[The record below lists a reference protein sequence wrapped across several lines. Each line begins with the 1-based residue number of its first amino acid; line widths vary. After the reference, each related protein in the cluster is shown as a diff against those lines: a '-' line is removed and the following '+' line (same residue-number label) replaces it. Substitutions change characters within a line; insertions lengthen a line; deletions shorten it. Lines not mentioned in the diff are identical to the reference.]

1 MIQMIAGV
9 YGLSVKQPNGK
20 TRVVAMGPES
30 GPFSV
35 SPEREAELV
44 GKRLAKYVEQPQVEE
59 EQFQVEEEQ
68 PLAETV
74 EESTEIDAPIG
85 FDETPPEDVADLRP
99 LDELTAKELRELG
112 AEYGLTFKANASKKA
127 MIEAIAEAQAMEAEE
142 DDGEPAP
149 TFDASEAVQ

>member
-68 PLAETV
+68 PLAETAD
-74 EESTEIDAPIG
+74 ESAEIDAPIG
-85 FDETPPEDVADLRP
+85 FDEIPYEDVADLRP
-99 LDELTAKELRELG
+99 LDELSAKELRDLG
-112 AEYGLTFKANASKKA
+112 ADYGLTFKANASKKA
-127 MIEAIAEAQAMEAEE
+127 MIEAITAAQNAEAGE
-142 DDGEPAP
+142 DDGEASP
-149 TFDASEAVQ
+149 TFDVSEAVL

>member
-20 TRVVAMGPES
+20 NRVVAMGPES

-44 GKRLAKYVEQPQVEE
+44 GKRLAKYVEQP
-59 EQFQVEEEQ
+59 QVEEEQ

-149 TFDASEAVQ
+149 TFDVSEAVQ

>member
-59 EQFQVEEEQ
+59 EQ
-68 PLAETV
+68 PLAETA
-74 EESTEIDAPIG
+74 EESAEIDAPIG
-85 FDETPPEDVADLRP
+85 FDEIPYEDVADLRP
-99 LDELTAKELRELG
+99 LDELSAKELRDLG
-112 AEYGLTFKANASKKA
+112 ADYGLTFKANASKKA
-127 MIEAIAEAQAMEAEE
+127 MIEAITAAQNAEAGE
-142 DDGEPAP
+142 DDGEASP
-149 TFDASEAVQ
+149 TFDVSEAVL